1 MSEHPAPPS
10 APSRPSTFTVAHL
23 KPWQRI
29 NAEVHRVALAAS
41 QPDAASKA
49 LHRAARLPF
58 VQHQPGAD
66 PIGGMVEFAT
76 PQPVNSDNGA
86 DGWLM
91 VHLATAFGQTSG
103 THEGRMAWVLGQE
116 PLWRRIASNPLVA
129 TEWAAPE
136 LADPWS
142 ALAAALEFVRFLD
155 VGFGMGSHLPVVL
168 QAGHLEG
175 LMPGFSLPAPLTPA
189 DHDGLSWVCR
199 EARVAGV
206 EVADGR
212 SGVFGVHAA
221 NAWTVAH
228 YLRTGIELVRGAA

>member
-1 MSEHPAPPS
+1 MDEHQAPPS
-10 APSRPSTFTVAHL
+10 EPSCPNLFTFAHL
-23 KPWQRI
+23 RPWQRI

-41 QPDAASKA
+41 QLDIAPPA

-58 VQHQPGAD
+58 VQHRPGAD

-76 PQPVNSDNGA
+76 PQPVTSDNGA

-91 VHLATAFGQTSG
+91 VHLAACFGQTSG
-103 THEGRMAWVLGQE
+103 SHEHRMAWVLGQE
-116 PLWRRIASNPLVA
+116 PLWRRIASDPLGA

-136 LADPWS
+136 IADPWS
-142 ALAAALEFVRFLD
+142 ALAAAIEWVRFLD
-155 VGFGMGSHLPVVL
+155 VGFGMGSRLPVVL

-175 LMPGFSLPAPLTPA
+175 LMPELSPTSPLTSA
-189 DHDGLSWVCR
+189 EHDAIAWACR
-199 EARVAGV
+199 EAREAGV

-212 SGVFGVHAA
+212 SGVFGVHAT

-228 YLRTGIELVRGAA
+228 YLKTGIELARGA